1 MTGTKQIFI
10 VGMNGSGTT
19 LLLDCLAGHSMLYGF
34 RGETKVLPYFIEREP
49 RYGDLS
55 DDRQFRRLWRD
66 LRKAIGGRGWRRDAG
81 PSVESWGAKA
91 KSVAAVFD
99 AIMSS
104 LATAEGKDIWCE
116 KTPMYVHHLR
126 TLANAFPDARFV
138 HIIRDGRDCAA
149 SFHRRWRFNAI
160 RTIFRWKRAVAAGRL
175 QGASLGNRYCE
186 VRYERLTAMPEQC
199 LRDLCGY
206 LGVPFEPSI
215 LNPARVRPQMTG
227 SSERSIARNERRAEH
242 YFSPKELRRLECV
255 AGRQLAACGY
265 PPNYVEGDDDPPAW
279 RLRWWEA
286 QDDVRRL
293 FDSFSTASDM
303 HKSNRF
309 SYLTRRVLGAL
320 RQKKSLR

>member
-1 MTGTKQIFI
+1 MTGTKQVFI

-34 RGETKVLPYFIEREP
+34 RGETKVLPYFIEQEP

-66 LRKAIGGRGWRRDAG
+66 LRKAIGGRGWRSDTG
-81 PSVESWGAKA
+81 PSVESWGAKT
-91 KSVAAVFD
+91 KSVPAIFD

-104 LATAEGKDIWCE
+104 LATAEGKGIWCE

-126 TLANAFPDARFV
+126 TLASAFPDARFV

-175 QGASLGNRYCE
+175 QGASLGDRYRE
-186 VRYERLTAMPEQC
+186 VRYELLTAMPEQS

-227 SSERSIARNERRAEH
+227 SSETSITRNERRAEH
-242 YFSPKELRRLECV
+242 YFSPEDLRRLECV

-265 PPNYVEGDDDPPAW
+265 PPYYVEGDEDPPAW

-286 QDDVRRL
+286 EDDVRRL
-293 FDSFSTASDM
+293 LDSFSTASDM
-303 HKSNRF
+303 HTSNRL